1 MALTKDQEAALI
13 AKILSDSK
21 LSDDEIRDI
30 FANKSQFGSSLDEIK
45 EELEAL
51 QAAAEES
58 PGWAT
63 LLTIAAPFLG
73 GAALLVAAAGAAV
86 YSATS
91 STYEIFIGKFAEQT
105 IKEIESGVLRRQYFE
120 EFIVANKQ
128 DLFIDETDVF
138 LWTRDDN
145 FINEIVAAIIKNP
158 NSINDIPYLE
168 SVGKFDLE
176 ASKKLRA
183 LLDGTGLLIGQIPY
197 VGIDDFFGQSEKA
210 NTFYELKDPR
220 ATAIDYSGNI
230 LVGVFD
236 DIASDN
242 TEIADLRKTQIQFNS
257 TIGEGAQLPSTSN
270 VRNIDEDIF
279 VNRYGIYLLEAIQM
293 GTNTEAGFNAHT
305 KSAAAELGKKFG
317 TDVETKRRIDLWD
330 RLVAASGG
338 GLTAEEVA
346 DAISGANAA
355 ALEGAVNSG
364 LTGAIDDSAG
374 LSESDI
380 EKRQRFYQQCCL
392 LLLMKDLKSN
402 FTSEISDD
410 TNSDSPQMHSPD
422 KIYNERFYM
431 VNDKD
436 NTKFVNTLIAP
447 KGEQIRDFMNITP
460 DIQAFLVPK
469 VRLFKVY
476 GASDSLKQV
485 EFHFRNNTI
494 PDSSLNR
501 LFNENDV
508 ILRGSG
514 YGIKEIS
521 FSFEG
526 ASPATAKNDIKV
538 GLKLFFQDFR
548 DFVTPF
554 HTTDSTG
561 EDATVSFV
569 ELLFFDQKD
578 ASAAPAPQT
587 RQQYNPAHYRIRA
600 DLGWHV
606 PNSNDQQFVAACAK
620 RGLNASNIKNAIVK
634 MNKSFYLTMVE
645 HDLDFAKDG
654 TVSITGEYRAY
665 IEASLKTTRFDALSN
680 KEIVEQ
686 RKTREEKLIRAER
699 NCTPG
704 EIAALKRV
712 YSAQEAQ
719 DVLSAQK
726 RILSDLYGKGKIFN
740 LHVTSDGGFR
750 ENGFFSSMPTYNGSN
765 VGVAEPPTTDE
776 AVAASSNTDPSPI
789 PKTFTSDDPQN
800 NVQFFYLGDL
810 IYIILDSLFEQPHDP
825 TKFILPS
832 IDLEEYLSNAG
843 SYNINIAQIPVSV
856 LYFKEWFTNTIIKPG
871 KKSYAIMYFIRDLLN
886 NLVVDALI
894 EVCLNR
900 NYNKSF
906 RFDTT
911 TITSNGDKLSGITT
925 LSSPIINLQDNS
937 DIFPMTAE
945 SETGEPVSIN
955 DLVSFVVIMPTYN
968 TITNDGTGQYDEDID
983 KGVYHF
989 EIGVDRG
996 ILNDVKFSKIDMEYI
1011 REARYL
1017 QTAGVDGLMQLGAV
1031 YKATLNLFGNTLFY
1045 PGMLIYINPFGLGGN
1060 EFIPSNPFS
1069 IANKLG
1075 LGGYHLITRVNSII
1089 SNGAFKTTLE
1099 AMFVYPG
1106 DGQTRSISQGE
1117 AQTTPEE
1124 TPSIDA
1130 ASQSP
1135 EQQAYCDT
1143 LLTQETDYFR
1153 NVQDAID
1160 TGGARPLEAPPLTD
1174 EPLPFVGPVVPPES
1188 IPDPESSQS
1197 AQAIRVN
1204 GEDVAYDNTNIE
1216 GNLKQYKE
1224 GDKVVAVQDVLEDGT
1239 TLFGLPR
1246 LP

>member
-1 MALTKDQEAALI
+1 MPLSDAERGALI
-13 AKILSDSK
+13 AKILSDSR
-21 LSDDEIRDI
+21 LSDDEIKDI
-30 FANKSQFGSSLDEIK
+30 FANKSQFDNRLEEIK
-45 EELEAL
+45 AELEGV
-51 QAAAEES
+51 QTAADAVFEES
-58 PGWAT
+58 PVWTT
-63 LLTIAAPFLG
+63 LLGLALYPFLTGAGMAATFVG
-73 GAALLVAAAGAAV
+73 GA
-86 YSATS
+86 YSASDT
-91 STYEIFIGKFAEQT
+91 TYEIFIAKFATQT
-105 IKEIESGVLRRQYFE
+105 IEDIKTIGLRQYYFE
-120 EFIVANKQ
+120 DFIIPNKADLYVDNWSFGWEFDKDFLQTMVKAIV
-128 DLFIDETDVF
+128 D
-138 LWTRDDN
+138 
-145 FINEIVAAIIKNP
+145 NP
-158 NSINDIPYLE
+158 NSTNDIPYLN
-168 SVGKFDLE
+168 SAGKFDVE
-176 ASKKLRA
+176 GSKQLRV
-183 LLDGTGLLIGQIPY
+183 LLDGVGLDLNNLPY
-197 VGIDDFFGQSEKA
+197 VKPGTEVEGYYLQLMAKVHTSQDSSID
-210 NTFYELKDPR
+210 T
-220 ATAIDYSGNI
+220 T
-230 LVGVFD
+230 VFD
-236 DIASDN
+236 NVAANNEEVKALQKPII
-242 TEIADLRKTQIQFNS
+242 TFNS
-257 TIGEGAQLPSTSN
+257 TIAGGQLPDTSN
-270 VRNIDEDIF
+270 IRNIDEEEFIKS
-279 VNRYGIYLLEAIQM
+279 YGQYLLEVLKDS
-293 GTNTEAGFNAHT
+293 TNSEVAFKAHVKT
-305 KSAAAELGKKFG
+305 ATYNLGLKFARNF
-317 TDVETKRRIDLWD
+317 ETTRRTDLWN
-330 RLVAASGG
+330 RLLAASDD
-338 GLTAEEVA
+338 GLTDQEVA
-346 DAISGANAA
+346 DAISGANAV
-355 ALEGAVNSG
+355 ALEDAANSG
-364 LTGAIDDSAG
+364 LTGAIDNTSG
-374 LSESDI
+374 LSDADI

-392 LLLMKDLKSN
+392 LLLMENLKSN
-402 FTSEISDD
+402 FTNEILDDANSQPSE
-410 TNSDSPQMHSPD
+410 MHSD
-422 KIYNERFYM
+422 AKVYNERFYM

-578 ASAAPAPQT
+578 ASAAPAPQI
-587 RQQYNPAHYRIRA
+587 RQQYNPAFYRIRA
-600 DLGWHV
+600 DLGWQV
-606 PNSNDQQFVAACAK
+606 PDSNDHQFVAACAK
-620 RGLNASNIKNAIVK
+620 RGLSASSIKKAIVK

-680 KEIVEQ
+680 KTIAAE
-686 RKTREEKLIRAER
+686 RKLREDKLIAAER

-704 EIAALKRV
+704 QIAALKRL
-712 YSAQEAQ
+712 YNAQEAQ
-719 DVLSAQK
+719 DVLKSQK
-726 RILSDLYGKGKIFN
+726 RIISNLYKKGKIFH
-740 LHVTSDGGFR
+740 LHLTSDGGFR
-750 ENGFFSSMPTYNGSN
+750 EEGYFSTIPTHSGTQT
-765 VGVAEPPTTDE
+765 GATEPPTTED
-776 AVAASSNTDPSPI
+776 AVAVSSEENEPPI
-789 PKTFTSDDPQN
+789 PKVFNTTDPEN
-800 NVQFFYLGDL
+800 NIAFFYLGDL

-832 IDLEEYLSNAG
+832 IDLEGYLTDSG
-843 SYNINIAQIPVSV
+843 SYNINIAQIPVS
-856 LYFKEWFTNTIIKPG
+856 LRYFKEWFTNTIIKPG

-911 TITSNGDKLSGITT
+911 TITSNGDKLSGIA
-925 LSSPIINLQDNS
+925 LLDKPIINLQDNS
-937 DIFPMTAE
+937 DIFPMTVE

-955 DLVSFVVIMPTYN
+955 NIVSYVVIMPTYN
-968 TITNDGTGQYDEDID
+968 TITNDGAGQYDIDIE

-1017 QTAGVDGLMQLGAV
+1017 RSAGVDGLLQLGAV

-1106 DGQTRSISQGE
+1106 DGQTRAITQGE
-1117 AQTTPEE
+1117 AQTNSEE
-1124 TPSIDA
+1124 VVGVA
-1130 ASQSP
+1130 AP
-1135 EQQAYCDT
+1135 EQTAAQQVYCNT
-1143 LLTQETDYFR
+1143 VIIQETDYFKD
-1153 NVQDAID
+1153 VQRLID
-1160 TGGARPLEAPPLTD
+1160 TGQDISSIEAPLLTP
-1174 EPLPFVGPVVPPES
+1174 EPLNIDAVS
-1188 IPDPESSQS
+1188 IPDPESSSGTQS
-1197 AQAIRVN
+1197 LRVGDQSVEYDSITDNLPTGNDVGTRNYLFEGSTVAIQGLLSN
-1204 GEDVAYDNTNIE
+1204 GQT
-1216 GNLKQYKE
+1216 
-1224 GDKVVAVQDVLEDGT
+1224 
-1239 TLFGLPR
+1239 FGPPR
-1246 LP
+1246 LS